1 MILVGIDDTDSLESR
16 GTNKLAR
23 ELARQVSVKFR
34 CRAIVRHQLLFDL
47 RVPFTSHNGSACIW
61 LEARSVAATDAD
73 LATLYDDMRVGML
86 ADFIEGSD
94 PGLCLATHVPPEIT
108 AWGRRCQQEI
118 VTQAEA
124 RDLATRCGIRLEG
137 LGGTNGG
144 VIGAL
149 AAIGLTADGN
159 DGRLVQWQEWPDE
172 LTGPTP
178 VERLWERDIEVR
190 TLTGDAVG
198 NPRPNRSDGR
208 ELQTGIVD
216 VGKHARAN
224 LREHRA
230 CLFVVAA
237 TPEAKSNLRENC
249 TGDRSGVRHKM
260 QSSQDRGVDAASL
273 AVQGISAADQFST
286 ASQLDDLVE
295 WVAVKLK

>member
-23 ELARQVSVKFR
+23 ELARQVSPKFR
-34 CRAIVRHQLLFDL
+34 CRAIVRHQLLFDP

-61 LEARSVAATDAD
+61 LEARNGEVTAAELDTLFDD
-73 LATLYDDMRVGML
+73 LRAGML
-86 ADFIEGSD
+86 GDFIEGSD
-94 PGLCLATHVPPEIT
+94 PGLCLTTHVPPEVT
-108 AWGRRCQQEI
+108 AWGRRCQQDV

-124 RDLATRCGIRLEG
+124 RELAARCGIPLEG

-178 VERLWERDIEVR
+178 VERLWERGIEVR
-190 TLTGDAVG
+190 ILTGDAVG
-198 NPRPNRSDGR
+198 NPRPTRSDGR
-208 ELQTGIVD
+208 ELHTGLVD

-230 CLFVVAA
+230 CLFVVPVP
-237 TPEAKSNLRENC
+237 PECQE
-249 TGDRSGVRHKM
+249 
-260 QSSQDRGVDAASL
+260 
-273 AVQGISAADQFST
+273 SA
-286 ASQLDDLVE
+286 E
-295 WVAVKLK
+295 WMALKLK

>member
-23 ELARQVSVKFR
+23 ELARQVATKFR
-34 CRAIVRHQLLFDL
+34 CRAIVRHQLLFDP
-47 RVPFTSHNGSACIW
+47 RIPFTSHNGSACLW
-61 LEARSVAATDAD
+61 LEARE
-73 LATLYDDMRVGML
+73 DDVTKAELTVLFDELRAGML
-86 ADFIEGSD
+86 ADFIPGSD
-94 PGLCLATHVPPEIT
+94 PGLCLATHISPEIT
-108 AWGRRCQQEI
+108 AWGQRCQQDV

-124 RDLATRCGIRLEG
+124 HELAARCGVRLEG

-190 TLTGDAVG
+190 ALTADAAD
-198 NPRPNRSDGR
+198 NRRPTRSDGR
-208 ELQTGIVD
+208 ELHIGIVD

-230 CLFVVAA
+230 CLFVIPAP
-237 TPEAKSNLRENC
+237 PETRDWAEWMSLKLR
-249 TGDRSGVRHKM
+249 
-260 QSSQDRGVDAASL
+260 
-273 AVQGISAADQFST
+273 
-286 ASQLDDLVE
+286 
-295 WVAVKLK
+295 

>member
-23 ELARQVSVKFR
+23 ELARQVSTQFR
-34 CRAIVRHQLLFDL
+34 CRAIVRHQLLFDP

-61 LEARSVAATDAD
+61 LEAREGEVTVAELD
-73 LATLYDDMRVGML
+73 TLFDTLRAGML

-94 PGLCLATHVPPEIT
+94 PGLCLTTNIPPEIT
-108 AWGRRCQQEI
+108 AWGRRCQQDV
-118 VTQAEA
+118 VTQSEA
-124 RDLATRCGIRLEG
+124 RELAAACGIRLEG

-159 DGRLVQWQEWPDE
+159 DGRLVQWREWPDE

-190 TLTGDAVG
+190 VLTGDMMA
-198 NPRPNRSDGR
+198 NPRPTRSDGR
-208 ELQTGIVD
+208 ELHTGIVD

-230 CLFVVAA
+230 CLFVVPSP
-237 TPEAKSNLRENC
+237 PECQE
-249 TGDRSGVRHKM
+249 
-260 QSSQDRGVDAASL
+260 
-273 AVQGISAADQFST
+273 SA
-286 ASQLDDLVE
+286 E
-295 WVAVKLK
+295 WMALKLK